1 MIKYANK
8 PTARTA
14 PSMPTWQPFSLKLL
28 QRKKHP
34 PRDSKK
40 ENGEPDKQEVHILL
54 R

>member
-14 PSMPTWQPFSLKLL
+14 PSMATCNPSSLQLL

-34 PRDSKK
+34 PGGSKK
-40 ENGEPDKQEVHILL
+40 ENGEPDKQEVHIVL